1 MTFNTELTFDSQIFY
16 ALNFLVSAK
25 KDNLFSD
32 FDTLQTRLRCVRRY
46 FILGWGI
53 WSLITRC
60 WRLNRLEWELRYY
73 IVLYSNISLI
83 NLINLYFNLDDVT
96 TRNKALNLI
105 MLVLYFSFEESDITC
120 VSTQHSLYKK
130 SLYVSNNH
138 VHVKSNLLVFRTYTG
153 IMPAVQFISMYL
165 YTWIKYFLN

>member
-1 MTFNTELTFDSQIFY
+1 MLKIEPF
-16 ALNFLVSAK
+16 
-25 KDNLFSD
+25 
-32 FDTLQTRLRCVRRY
+32 RVRVK
-46 FILGWGI
+46 I
-53 WSLITRC
+53 
-60 WRLNRLEWELRYY
+60 
-73 IVLYSNISLI
+73 LYSNISLI

-138 VHVKSNLLVFRTYTG
+138 VHVKSNLLVFRTYIG

-165 YTWIKYFLN
+165 YILE